1 MQELQ
6 ECTQNDPI
14 QGMQVRL
21 VDEADLYKW
30 EINVEGPEKT
40 PYEGGRYK
48 LLLALPT
55 EYPFKPPMISFQTK
69 IYHMN
74 VSNDEKGSMCL
85 GMLRSDNW
93 KPPNKIH
100 AVLEMVKNLL
110 YEPNPDDAV
119 EPAIADQYKNNRE
132 EYDKTIREW
141 VKKYAQSK

>member
-1 MQELQ
+1 MASGGQKRIYKELQ

-40 PYEGGRYK
+40 PYE
-48 LLLALPT
+48 
-55 EYPFKPPMISFQTK
+55 